1 MILTQ
6 LPVLAIMNGTFLTSA
21 ASLFLNA
28 RFPII
33 TESTS
38 LRFHSAQL
46 GFFPDAGAT
55 KLLSSLGGL
64 GMYLGLS
71 GSELSGHS
79 LVHFGLSPWFIENE
93 ALEAFINDMSQNAS
107 RNLETLQERLAQNAM
122 PLQPLEREAM
132 GREAARLRRRS
143 LQRGGAAVQSLL
155 LPGPIAARSAA
166 ETREGRLRVRQ
177 DRAAGAHRG
186 EIGVFDDGFGARGA

>member
-1 MILTQ
+1 
-6 LPVLAIMNGTFLTSA
+6 
-21 ASLFLNA
+21 
-28 RFPII
+28 
-33 TESTS
+33 
-38 LRFHSAQL
+38 
-46 GFFPDAGAT
+46 
-55 KLLSSLGGL
+55 
-64 GMYLGLS
+64 MYLGLS

-177 DRAAGAHRG
+177 GRAAGAHRG
-186 EIGVFDDGFGARGA
+186 EIGVFDDGLGARGA